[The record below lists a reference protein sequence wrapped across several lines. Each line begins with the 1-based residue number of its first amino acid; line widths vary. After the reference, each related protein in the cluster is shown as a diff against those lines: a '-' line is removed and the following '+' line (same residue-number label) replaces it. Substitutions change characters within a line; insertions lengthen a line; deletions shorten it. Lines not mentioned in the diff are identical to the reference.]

1 MKDDFMI
8 RHVFKSEKDQSYSML
23 ESSIMQIEGAKGG
36 FVQQTSKNFKDD
48 NEPFGFVSRNASTGL
63 KDKNGK
69 EIYEGDIVRIFV
81 PHDPEEKEY
90 VSKVYELDGAFVVD
104 MVGYDIYMDVHCIG
118 WIPGGYELEV
128 IGNIY
133 ESLDIIKN

>member
-1 MKDDFMI
+1 MKKNKF
-8 RHVFKSEKDQSYSML
+8 RAWHKEKKCWISLHNNGYSFNPNNGQIYYEGL
-23 ESSIMQIEGAKGG
+23 NITSRIDLMQY
-36 FVQQTSKNFKDD
+36 
-48 NEPFGFVSRNASTGL
+48 TGL
-63 KDKNGK
+63 KDKNDK

-90 VSKVYELDGAFVVD
+90 VSKVYESDGAFVVD

-133 ESLDIIKN
+133 ESLDLIKN

>member
-1 MKDDFMI
+1 MSL
-8 RHVFKSEKDQSYSML
+8 HNNGYSFNPNNGQIYYEGL
-23 ESSIMQIEGAKGG
+23 NVTSRIDLMQY
-36 FVQQTSKNFKDD
+36 
-48 NEPFGFVSRNASTGL
+48 TGL

-90 VSKVYELDGAFVVD
+90 VSKVYELDGAFAVD

-128 IGNIY
+128 RGNIY
-133 ESLDIIKN
+133 ESLDLIKN

>member
-1 MKDDFMI
+1 MKKNKF
-8 RHVFKSEKDQSYSML
+8 RAWHKEKKCWMSLHNNGYSFNPNNGQIYYEGL
-23 ESSIMQIEGAKGG
+23 NVSSRIDLMQY
-36 FVQQTSKNFKDD
+36 
-48 NEPFGFVSRNASTGL
+48 TGL
-63 KDKNGK
+63 KDKDGK

-104 MVGYDIYMDVHCIG
+104 MVGHDIYMDVHCIG

-133 ESLDIIKN
+133 ESLDLIKN

>member
-1 MKDDFMI
+1 MREIKFRVWCKEGPSMLGWDYLINEPDFADFMKGA
-8 RHVFKSEKDQSYSML
+8 HVEDAYYSRL
-23 ESSIMQIEGAKGG
+23 MQY
-36 FVQQTSKNFKDD
+36 
-48 NEPFGFVSRNASTGL
+48 TGL
-63 KDKNGK
+63 KDENGK

-90 VSKVYELDGAFVVD
+90 VSKVYESDGAFVVD

-133 ESLDIIKN
+133 ESLDLIKN